1 MQFSLSFAEKQDEG
15 RNDRLTT
22 TAEGFR
28 LAKITHTN
36 NDSDEAANT
45 MALRQHAGSQ
55 MTKDKSILRR
65 TGCLKEGRWG
75 SDDGQT
81 LSPFLQLDLK
91 LRRECP
97 E

>member
-36 NDSDEAANT
+36 NVEGFQAART
-45 MALRQHAGSQ
+45 AAQIAGAVA
-55 MTKDKSILRR
+55 
-65 TGCLKEGRWG
+65 
-75 SDDGQT
+75 
-81 LSPFLQLDLK
+81 DLPARFPV
-91 LRRECP
+91 LN
-97 E
+97 